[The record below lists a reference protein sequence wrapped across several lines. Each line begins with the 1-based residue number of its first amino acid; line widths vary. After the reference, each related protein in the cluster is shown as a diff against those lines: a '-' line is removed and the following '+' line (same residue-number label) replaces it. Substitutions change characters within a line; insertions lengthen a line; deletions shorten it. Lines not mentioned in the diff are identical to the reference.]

1 MRDDEVPLTE
11 SAARRLLARAVE
23 LDAKFGSQVTLDEL
37 RSAALEAGIS
47 AAAFDAALRADDLPT
62 SAPRGKTP
70 LLWFQMNMI
79 AAGGFYLLLRAGGLA
94 SRWLGGSPTLITLF
108 ILGATTAGIVLA
120 HRLSARLTRDV
131 LIAVG
136 TGQLVVFGF
145 TLAGV
150 KVTEPHVLNWG
161 VLFTGALATLGTRIR
176 MGSGRPPFSAEI
188 LQRGRTLLRRIRDRF
203 SSDGSRST
211 SSQNQLASVRAG

>member
-1 MRDDEVPLTE
+1 MRDDEEPLTE

-23 LDAKFGSQVTLDEL
+23 LDAKFGSLVTRDEL

-47 AAAFDAALRADDLPT
+47 AVAFDAASRENPLPT
-62 SAPRGKTP
+62 GAPRGMS
-70 LLWFQMNMI
+70 LLVRFQLNML

-94 SRWLGGSPTLITLF
+94 SGWLGGSPTLVTMCL
-108 ILGATTAGIVLA
+108 LGATAAGIALA
-120 HRLSARLTRDV
+120 HRLSARFTRDI

-150 KVTEPHVLNWG
+150 RVTEPHVLNWG
-161 VLFTGALATLGTRIR
+161 VLFTGALATLGARMR
-176 MGSGRPPFSAEI
+176 MGGGRPPFSADALE
-188 LQRGRTLLRRIRDRF
+188 RGRTLLHRIRDRISF
-203 SSDGSRST
+203 GSSRS
-211 SSQNQLASVRAG
+211 SSAKSRLVSVRAG